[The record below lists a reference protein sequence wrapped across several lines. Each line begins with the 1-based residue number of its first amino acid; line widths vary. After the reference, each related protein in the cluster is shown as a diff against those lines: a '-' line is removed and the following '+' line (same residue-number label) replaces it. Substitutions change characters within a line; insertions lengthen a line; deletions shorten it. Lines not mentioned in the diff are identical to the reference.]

1 MKHISIFIFSLLLFI
16 TVSRAEIYEDI
27 RSELRGLANGSSIV
41 EVAKKIGVNP
51 NTLGSFLRKPNATSP
66 KVKQKYEDWK
76 ARIETPKAVLPK
88 EGEPQNKLVI
98 KLKPVARKLSFSP
111 KPLEKAPIHIPV
123 RGTADDKDAKGIYF
137 DHYVIQRATGHFSKA
152 VVPAGSVYPFP
163 ALNGYI
169 RQNPYALPYGIEYSS
184 RMLPLQVT
192 SDDGG
197 LLIIPGRMRDREYDI
212 VREAH
217 ENALLRK
224 ALLRGQPVLGI
235 CAGAWRV
242 WEALRRLEMDPD
254 FSQKMQ
260 EGLAEVYD
268 HSAARMMSFSES
280 TGQVVYN
287 IQLHGV
293 KVEADSLLYQMMGK
307 KSAVEMDV
315 NSVHWKAPDR
325 KALPSNV
332 RVVAVATKGDVK
344 ETRNRHGRVVE
355 SELDTVEAFEAV
367 FGAPV
372 IGVQWHLE
380 AYNLKDRGSEA
391 HLNILRWMA
400 KVGDVYAQ
408 KRKVL
413 VELTEYFTK

>member
-1 MKHISIFIFSLLLFI
+1 MKHISIFILSLLLLI
-16 TVSRAEIYEDI
+16 TVNCAEIYEDI
-27 RSELRGLANGSSIV
+27 RSELRTLANGSSIV
-41 EVAKKIGVNP
+41 EVAKNIGVNP
-51 NTLGSFLRKPNATSP
+51 STLGSFLRKPNATSP
-66 KVKQKYEDWK
+66 TVKRKYEAWKVKT
-76 ARIETPKAVLPK
+76 ETPKAVLPK
-88 EGEPQNKLVI
+88 ANQSKDNLVI
-98 KLKPVARKLSFSP
+98 KVEPVARKLNFSP

-123 RGTADDKDAKGIYF
+123 RGTSDDKDAKGIYF

-152 VVPAGSVYPFP
+152 VVPDGVVYPFP
-163 ALNGYI
+163 ALNAYI

-242 WEALRRLEMDPD
+242 WEALRRLEIDPD

-307 KSAVEMDV
+307 SAVEMNV

-325 KALPSNV
+325 KTIPSNV

-344 ETRNRHGRVVE
+344 ETRNRHGKVIE
-355 SELDTVEAFEAV
+355 SELDTVEAFETV

-380 AYNLKDRGSEA
+380 AYNLKDTGSEA

-400 KVGDVYAQ
+400 KAGDVYAQ

-413 VELTEYFTK
+413 AELEEHFNK